1 MHFILTERKAGCQ
14 MVLPTVGS
22 CAVLAVPAVVLG
34 SCRALRRV
42 RAQAAAKEA
51 TWVDLKHTTSVYVQG
66 LPDDVTEAEMVQAR
80 PA

>member
-1 MHFILTERKAGCQ
+1 MNCRQSNPVLSSPCQ
-14 MVLPTVGS
+14 QMPWELP
-22 CAVLAVPAVVLG
+22 CAHAPL
-34 SCRALRRV
+34 

-80 PA
+80 PAK